1 MIPPDQEIYEVERRI
16 ALRRS
21 QLVRHSKEAGSRAM
35 QKLAS
40 PAALLGAV
48 ALGFFAASALAKRE
62 QKPKHPERRKSDHT
76 KAAKA
81 TGVAGI
87 LVPLAM
93 WFVKAQWG
101 SPVAAAQA
109 VLQKWQSRKTAPS
122 LPPDMPR
129 TTARRDA
136 ERIARP

>member
-1 MIPPDQEIYEVERRI
+1 MIPPDKEIYEVEQRI

-21 QLVRHSKEAGSRAM
+21 QLVRHSKEAGGRAM

-40 PAALLGAV
+40 PAALIGAAV
-48 ALGFFAASALAKRE
+48 LGFFVASALAKRE

-81 TGVAGI
+81 TGLVGI
-87 LVPLAM
+87 LLPAAM
-93 WFVKAQWG
+93 WFVRAQWG

-109 VLQKWQSRKTAPS
+109 VLGKFQSRKNAPRLES
-122 LPPDMPR
+122 RKAATSRVGDV
-129 TTARRDA
+129 
-136 ERIARP
+136 ARP

>member
-1 MIPPDQEIYEVERRI
+1 MIPPDKEIYEVEQRI

-21 QLVRHSKEAGSRAM
+21 QLVRHSKEAGGRAM

-40 PAALLGAV
+40 PAALIGAA
-48 ALGFFAASALAKRE
+48 ALGFLAASALAKRE

-81 TGVAGI
+81 TGLAGI
-87 LVPLAM
+87 LLPAAL

-109 VLQKWQSRKTAPS
+109 VLQKWQRRKTTPS
-122 LPPDMPR
+122 LPPDIPR
-129 TTARRDA
+129 IPRRDS
-136 ERIARP
+136 ERVARP

>member
-1 MIPPDQEIYEVERRI
+1 MIPPDNEIYEVERRI

-35 QKLAS
+35 QTLAS
-40 PAALLGAV
+40 PAALIGAA
-48 ALGFFAASALAKRE
+48 ALGFFAAGAMAKRQ

-81 TGVAGI
+81 TGLAGI
-87 LVPLAM
+87 LLPVVM

-109 VLQKWQSRKTAPS
+109 VLGKLQARKHEPKIESRKAATS
-122 LPPDMPR
+122 RVGDV
-129 TTARRDA
+129 
-136 ERIARP
+136 ARP

>member
-1 MIPPDQEIYEVERRI
+1 MIPPDKEIYEVEQRI

-21 QLVRHSKEAGSRAM
+21 QLVRHSKEAGGRAM

-40 PAALLGAV
+40 PAALIGAA
-48 ALGFFAASALAKRE
+48 ALGFLAASALAKRE

-81 TGVAGI
+81 TGLAGI
-87 LVPLAM
+87 LLPAAL

-109 VLQKWQSRKTAPS
+109 VLQKWQRRKTTPS
-122 LPPDMPR
+122 LPPDIPR
-129 TTARRDA
+129 IPRRDS